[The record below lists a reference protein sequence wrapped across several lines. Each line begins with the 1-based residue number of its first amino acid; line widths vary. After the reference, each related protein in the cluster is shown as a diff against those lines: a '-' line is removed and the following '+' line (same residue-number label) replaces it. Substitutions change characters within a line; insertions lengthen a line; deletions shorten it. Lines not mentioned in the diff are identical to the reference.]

1 MRLEQL
7 RKAYKIA
14 KNVSVDYKDMTPE
27 EVEEL
32 DDALDIIFKLA
43 RLKIE
48 EAETKEITELK
59 EELEKL
65 ETGNEVKAGVM
76 TVNEYISK
84 KEALVKKIK
93 ELEEVELL

>member
-32 DDALDIIFKLA
+32 DDALDIIFKLE

>member
-1 MRLEQL
+1 MRLEAL
-7 RKAYKIA
+7 RRAYKIA
-14 KNVSVDYKDMTPE
+14 ENVSVDYKDMTPE